1 MSRLPRIRQLRTD
14 SEGQGFF
21 LCARKERRLTRAGE
35 PFLAVTLQDVTGQ
48 IPAKLFAPEVDRYAD
63 GFEAGD
69 FVLAQGRVNVFNN
82 RSELILSA
90 IRRVNAEQDRAY
102 GFREEECVPTAPRSA
117 DDMWRELQEH
127 IDAVADDGTRV
138 LLKRIT
144 TDAEAQ
150 LRTWPAAQTVHH
162 AYRGGLLEHVLQ
174 VARVGL
180 QLAQAYDADR
190 DLVLAGAI
198 LHDIGKLREIDYER
212 AATYSREGNL
222 VGHIGLGLLMVR
234 EAAAGIATLSAD
246 RLGEIE
252 HLVASHHGTREL
264 GALVEPR
271 TVEAFVL
278 AAVDDLDAKI
288 HQVRQHL
295 AEDDTEGEFTSYN
308 TRLKRS
314 FLKPTR
320 AR

>member
-21 LCARKERRLTRAGE
+21 LCARKERRLTRNGE

-48 IPAKLFAPEVDRYAD
+48 IAAKLFAPEFDRYAD
-63 GFEAGD
+63 GFDAGE

-82 RSELILSA
+82 RPELILSA
-90 IRRVNAEQDRAY
+90 VRRVNAEQDRAY
-102 GFREEECVPTAPRSA
+102 GFREEDCVSTAPRSA
-117 DDMWRELQEH
+117 DDMWHELQDL
-127 IDAVADDGTRV
+127 IDAVADDGVKV
-138 LLKRIT
+138 LLKRLT
-144 TDAEAQ
+144 ADTEAQ

-162 AYRGGLLEHVLQ
+162 AYRAGLLEHVLQ

-180 QLAQAYDADR
+180 QLAEAYDADA
-190 DLVLAGAI
+190 DLVLAGAV

-222 VGHIGLGLLMVR
+222 VGHIGLGLIMVR
-234 EAAAGIATLSAD
+234 EAAAGVSALSAE

-252 HLVASHHGTREL
+252 HLVASHHGSREL

-271 TVEAFVL
+271 TLEAFIL

-295 AEDDTEGEFTSYN
+295 AEDDTDGEFTSYH

-314 FLKPTR
+314 FLKPSR
-320 AR
+320 PR